1 MIQLRI
7 LSGKMAGENI
17 FVRRFPFSIGRAAH
31 NDLRLEDDGVW
42 DDHLNL
48 KFHKR
53 EGFILKAA
61 PGTFCAVNEESQ
73 TSARLRNGD
82 TLSFGSAK
90 IQFWLAPAKLRGL
103 ALREALVWLL
113 LLGVTLAQ
121 ILVLLRLLR

>member
-17 FVRRFPFSIGRAAH
+17 FVRRFPFSIGRAPH

-42 DDHLNL
+42 DNHLDL

-53 EGFILKAA
+53 EGFILKTA

-90 IQFWLAPAKLRGL
+90 IQFWLAPATLRGL

>member
-17 FVRRFPFSIGRAAH
+17 FVRRFPFSIGRAPH

-42 DDHLNL
+42 DNHLDL

-53 EGFILKAA
+53 EGFIHKTA

-90 IQFWLAPAKLRGL
+90 IQFWLAPATLRGL

>member
-1 MIQLRI
+1 MIQLHI

-17 FVRRFPFSIGRAAH
+17 FVRRFPFSIGRALH

-42 DDHLNL
+42 DEHLDL

-53 EGFILKAA
+53 EGFILKVA
-61 PGTFCAVNEESQ
+61 PGTFCAVNEEPQ

-90 IQFWLAPAKLRGL
+90 IQFWLAPAILRGL
-103 ALREALVWLL
+103 AVREAIVWLVL
-113 LLGVTLAQ
+113 FGVTALQ
-121 ILVLLRLLR
+121 ILMLLKLLR

>member
-17 FVRRFPFSIGRAAH
+17 FVRRFPFSIGRAPH

-42 DDHLNL
+42 DDHLDL

-53 EGFILKAA
+53 EGFILKVA
-61 PGTFCAVNEESQ
+61 PGTFCAVNEEPQ

-90 IQFWLAPAKLRGL
+90 IQFWLAPATLRGL
-103 ALREALVWLL
+103 TLRETFVWLL
-113 LLGVTLAQ
+113 LAGITLAQ
-121 ILVLLRLLR
+121 IVVLWRLPK